1 MSILF
6 TLVCHV
12 FKHICTFLYTLNYG
26 IVICLLTHDLQ
37 KKCYLQVCFI
47 KVRNT
52 ISGAGVEI
60 TPASSE
66 N

>member
-26 IVICLLTHDLQ
+26 IVICLLAHDLQ
-37 KKCYLQVCFI
+37 KKMLF
-47 KVRNT
+47 
-52 ISGAGVEI
+52 
-60 TPASSE
+60 ASLLY
-66 N
+66 